1 MFVVRNVFRTHPG
14 KAKELV
20 KKFQA
25 AAPHFKKIGIH
36 NTRVLSDAVAGFWTV
51 VHEVEVED
59 MNAHL
64 KPERPMRH
72 SARQWR
78 DTWT

>member
-1 MFVVRNVFRTHPG
+1 MFLVRNVFRTHPG

-36 NTRVLSDAVAGFWTV
+36 SAC
-51 VHEVEVED
+51 
-59 MNAHL
+59 
-64 KPERPMRH
+64 PERRRRGLLDGG
-72 SARQWR
+72 S
-78 DTWT
+78 